1 MWDADRARTL
11 LDCTEQS
18 QRSRGELDALRV
30 TLLSAAQHD
39 LYCGDVRSAAASS
52 AEALALVAVIDGEG
66 PPVAAWKAAEVA
78 CLAWQGHDAEAR
90 AVIATLLDVGPGA
103 QPLVSRV
110 TMGLY
115 ALLLLE
121 MARGNFAEAYAAGWR
136 LFEADAAPHSNLA
149 LSWLVEAALRSGDR
163 EAARSALDRME
174 VRAAA
179 SGTPW
184 ATGLLARSRSL
195 MSTPEEA
202 EALFD
207 QSVAL
212 LSESPIRMD
221 LAYAHL
227 VHGEWLRRQKRR
239 GDARR
244 ELRRAR
250 EMFEEM
256 DGHAF
261 ADRAAHELALTGERS
276 PTRRNRVATDLTPQ
290 QEQIA
295 RLAAQGESNSEIAA
309 RLFIST
315 NTVDY
320 HLRNVF
326 RKLGISSRRE
336 LRRLLAQ

>member
-1 MWDADRARTL
+1 
-11 LDCTEQS
+11 
-18 QRSRGELDALRV
+18 
-30 TLLSAAQHD
+30 
-39 LYCGDVRSAAASS
+39 
-52 AEALALVAVIDGEG
+52 
-66 PPVAAWKAAEVA
+66 
-78 CLAWQGHDAEAR
+78 
-90 AVIATLLDVGPGA
+90 
-103 QPLVSRV
+103 
-110 TMGLY
+110 MGLY

-184 ATGLLARSRSL
+184 AAGLLARSRSL

-221 LAYAHL
+221 LAYTHL

-244 ELRRAR
+244 VLRHAR